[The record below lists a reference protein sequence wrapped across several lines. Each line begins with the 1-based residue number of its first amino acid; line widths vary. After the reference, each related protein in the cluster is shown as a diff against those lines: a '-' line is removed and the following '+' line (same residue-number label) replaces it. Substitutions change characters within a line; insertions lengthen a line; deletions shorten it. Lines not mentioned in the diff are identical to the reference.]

1 MTSLHHRAPRL
12 LAIAL
17 LAVLPTAACSRPEA
31 PAGTTIASGN
41 GISFST
47 GGFDEALARARDEKR
62 LLLVDIYT
70 DWCGWCKKL
79 DREVFADGR
88 VGAAAKD
95 LVAVKVNAEKGGEEI
110 ARRYRVRGYPTILF
124 LDGEGKVVERID
136 GYVDAR
142 EMVKI
147 VSALPKG

>member
-1 MTSLHHRAPRL
+1 MTILPRRAPRF

-17 LAVLPTAACSRPEA
+17 LALLPAAACSRSEA
-31 PAGTTIASGN
+31 PAETTIGSGD
-41 GISFST
+41 GIAFSS
-47 GGFDEALARARDEKR
+47 GGFDEALARARSEQR
-62 LLLVDIYT
+62 LLLVDVYT

-124 LDGEGKVVERID
+124 LDGTGNVVERID
-136 GYVDAR
+136 GYVDAG

>member
-1 MTSLHHRAPRL
+1 MTSLPRRAL
-12 LAIAL
+12 TVLAL
-17 LAVLPTAACSRPEA
+17 SLVVLLPTAACSRPGA
-31 PAGTTIASGN
+31 PAETTIASGN
-41 GISFST
+41 GIAFSS
-47 GGFDEALARARDEKR
+47 GGFDEALARARTERR

-88 VGAAAKD
+88 VGAAARD

-124 LDGEGKVVERID
+124 LDGAGNVVERVD
-136 GYVDAR
+136 GYVDAS

-147 VSALPKG
+147 VSALPRG

>member
-1 MTSLHHRAPRL
+1 MTSLPRRAPRL
-12 LAIAL
+12 FAIAL
-17 LAVLPTAACSRPEA
+17 LAVLPTAACSRPES
-31 PAGTTIASGN
+31 PAGTTSASGG
-41 GISFST
+41 GIAFSS
-47 GGFDEALARARDEKR
+47 GGFDAALARAQAEKR
-62 LLLVDIYT
+62 LLLVDVYT

-124 LDGEGKVVERID
+124 LDGAGSVVERID
-136 GYVDAR
+136 GYVDAD

>member
-1 MTSLHHRAPRL
+1 MKSLPRRAPRI
-12 LAIAL
+12 LAVAL
-17 LAVLPTAACSRPEA
+17 LALLPAVACSRPEGSA
-31 PAGTTIASGN
+31 DTAIASGS
-41 GISFST
+41 GIAFSP
-47 GGFDEALARARDEKR
+47 GGFDEALARARAENR
-62 LLLVDIYT
+62 LLLVDVYT

-124 LDGEGKVVERID
+124 LDGAGKVVERID
-136 GYVDAR
+136 GYVDAG
-142 EMVKI
+142 EMVKV

>member
-1 MTSLHHRAPRL
+1 MHVPRL
-12 LAIAL
+12 LLAAL
-17 LAVLPTAACSRPEA
+17 TAVLATTACARPPGAAEGAADPGSRIAFTE
-31 PAGTTIASGN
+31 GT
-41 GISFST
+41 FE
-47 GGFDEALARARDEKR
+47 EALAKARGENR
-62 LLLVDIYT
+62 LLLVDVYT

-88 VGAAAKD
+88 VGSAAKD

-124 LDGEGKVVERID
+124 LDGAGSVVERID
-136 GYVDAR
+136 GYVDAD

>member
-1 MTSLHHRAPRL
+1 MTRLPRRALRL
-12 LAIAL
+12 FPVAL
-17 LAVLPTAACSRPEA
+17 LALFPTIACSRPDGA
-31 PAGTTIASGN
+31 AGSTIGSGG
-41 GISFST
+41 GIAFST
-47 GGFDEALARARDEKR
+47 GGFDEALARARTEKR
-62 LLLVDIYT
+62 LLLVDVYT

-88 VGAAAKD
+88 VGEAAKG

-110 ARRYRVRGYPTILF
+110 ARRYRVRGYPTVLF
-124 LDGEGKVVERID
+124 LDGEGKVVERVD
-136 GYVDAR
+136 GFVDAG

>member
-1 MTSLHHRAPRL
+1 MTSLPRRARRL

-17 LAVLPTAACSRPEA
+17 LALLPTAACSRSESS
-31 PAGTTIASGN
+31 AGTIASGN
-41 GISFST
+41 GIAFST
-47 GGFDEALARARDEKR
+47 GGFDEALARARAEKR
-62 LLLVDIYT
+62 LLLVDVYT

-124 LDGEGKVVERID
+124 LDGAGEVVERVD
-136 GYVDAR
+136 GYVDAS

>member
-1 MTSLHHRAPRL
+1 MTSFPRRTPRFF
-12 LAIAL
+12 AIAL
-17 LAVLPTAACSRPEA
+17 LAFLPMAACSRPEGQ
-31 PAGTTIASGN
+31 AGTTIASGK
-41 GISFST
+41 GIAFST

-124 LDGEGKVVERID
+124 LDGEGNVVERVD
-136 GYVDAR
+136 GYVDAS
-142 EMVKI
+142 EMVKL

>member
-1 MTSLHHRAPRL
+1 MTSLPRRALRL
-12 LAIAL
+12 FPVAL
-17 LAVLPTAACSRPEA
+17 LALLPTIACSRPDGA
-31 PAGTTIASGN
+31 AGSTTASGN
-41 GISFST
+41 GIVFST
-47 GGFDEALARARDEKR
+47 GAFDDALARARTEKR
-62 LLLVDIYT
+62 LLLVDVYT

-88 VGAAAKD
+88 VGEAAKD

-110 ARRYRVRGYPTILF
+110 ARRYRVRGYPTVLF
-124 LDGEGKVVERID
+124 LDGEGKVVERVD
-136 GYVDAR
+136 GFVDAG

>member
-1 MTSLHHRAPRL
+1 MTSLPRRAPRL
-12 LAIAL
+12 MAIAL
-17 LAVLPTAACSRPEA
+17 LALLPTAACSRSETS
-31 PAGTTIASGN
+31 AGTTTRSGDGIA
-41 GISFST
+41 FSS

-62 LLLVDIYT
+62 LLLVDVYT

-79 DREVFADGR
+79 DREVFSDGR

-124 LDGEGKVVERID
+124 LDGAGNVVERVD
-136 GYVDAR
+136 GYVDAS

>member
-1 MTSLHHRAPRL
+1 MTSLPRRAPRL

-17 LAVLPTAACSRPEA
+17 LALLPTAACGRSETS
-31 PAGTTIASGN
+31 AGTTTGSGDGIAFAS
-41 GISFST
+41 

-62 LLLVDIYT
+62 LLLVDVYT

-124 LDGEGKVVERID
+124 LDGAGNVVERVD
-136 GYVDAR
+136 GYVDAS